1 MTIIE
6 RLEEK
11 VTRQESKVARETEKT
26 RLLIKNNWR
35 QRCLRRS
42 KGVKALVT

>member
-11 VTRQESKVARETEKT
+11 VTRQESKVARETEK
-26 RLLIKNNWR
+26 
-35 QRCLRRS
+35 
-42 KGVKALVT
+42 

>member
-11 VTRQESKVARETEKT
+11 VTRQESKAARETEK
-26 RLLIKNNWR
+26 LASYK
-35 QRCLRRS
+35 
-42 KGVKALVT
+42 

>member
-11 VTRQESKVARETEKT
+11 VTRQESKVARETEKLAAT
-26 RLLIKNNWR
+26 KNNWR